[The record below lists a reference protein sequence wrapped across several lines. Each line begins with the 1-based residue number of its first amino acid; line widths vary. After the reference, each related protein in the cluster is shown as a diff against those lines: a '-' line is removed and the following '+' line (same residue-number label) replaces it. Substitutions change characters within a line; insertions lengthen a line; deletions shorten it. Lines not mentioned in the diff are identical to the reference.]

1 MTFRYLS
8 VFLLL
13 IIYLVIWL
21 YWKLSLRRKTFPI
34 YSEKM
39 DLILTKNLD
48 KSKVKFKNSI
58 ITLALVLLTIAAS
71 GPQIGTRVRPL
82 ERRGVDL
89 VIALDTSISMNAED
103 VTPSRLKKAKLELG
117 RLISNLKGDR
127 ISIIVFAGTSHLYLP
142 LTTDYEAALL
152 FLNEIDS
159 NMIPTQGTLLSTAMN
174 TAIETFTDET
184 DKFKVMLLVSDGE
197 DHDDEAIKIAT
208 KASDLGLMINTVGVG
223 SKSGSLIPIID
234 KNKKK
239 TYKRNKKG
247 NLITSILNDSNLKE
261 IATAGE
267 GSYFWFSN
275 SSDSYKEIITEIES
289 MEKKTIATH
298 EFSEFEDRYQI
309 IALFSL
315 LCLLFGF
322 LTPTIKK

>member
-1 MTFRYLS
+1 MTFRYIS
-8 VFLLL
+8 VYLLL
-13 IIYLVIWL
+13 IIYLIVWL
-21 YWKLSLRRKTFPI
+21 YWRLSLRRKTFPI

-261 IATAGE
+261 IAIAGE

-275 SSDSYKEIITEIES
+275 SSDSYKEIITEIEN

-315 LCLLFGF
+315 LCFLFGF

>member
-1 MTFRYLS
+1 MTFRYIS
-8 VFLLL
+8 VYLLL
-13 IIYLVIWL
+13 IIYLIVWL
-21 YWKLSLRRKTFPI
+21 YWRLSLRRKTFPI

-223 SKSGSLIPIID
+223 SKIGSLIPIID
-234 KNKKK
+234 KNNQK

-247 NLITSILNDSNLKE
+247 NLITSILNDNNLKE
-261 IATAGE
+261 IANAGK

-275 SSDSYKEIITEIES
+275 SSDSYKEIITEIEN

>member
-13 IIYLVIWL
+13 IIYLIIWL

-58 ITLALVLLTIAAS
+58 IILALVLLTIAAS

-261 IATAGE
+261 IATAGK

-275 SSDSYKEIITEIES
+275 SSDSYKEIITEIEN

-315 LCLLFGF
+315 LCFLFGF

>member
-13 IIYLVIWL
+13 IIYLIIWL
-21 YWKLSLRRKTFPI
+21 YWKTSLRRKTFPI

-247 NLITSILNDSNLKE
+247 NLITSVLNDSNLKE
-261 IATAGE
+261 IATAGK

-275 SSDSYKEIITEIES
+275 SADSYKEIITEIEN

-315 LCLLFGF
+315 LCFLFGF

>member
-13 IIYLVIWL
+13 IIYLIIWL
-21 YWKLSLRRKTFPI
+21 YWKLSLRPKTFPI

-275 SSDSYKEIITEIES
+275 SADSYKEIITEIEN

-315 LCLLFGF
+315 LCFLFGF

>member
-1 MTFRYLS
+1 MI
-8 VFLLL
+8 V
-13 IIYLVIWL
+13 WL
-21 YWKLSLRRKTFPI
+21 YWRLSLRRKTFPI

-275 SSDSYKEIITEIES
+275 SSDSYKEIITEIEN

-315 LCLLFGF
+315 LCFLFGF